1 MRSLSVEFRDR
12 NDHFSSGFVH
22 LDTKNVP
29 YRPRVRRCADSDN
42 LLFGVGVERREAFSS
57 LNGGIARGFA
67 FVANRN

>member
-1 MRSLSVEFRDR
+1 MCSLSVEFRDR

-42 LLFGVGVERREAFSS
+42 LLFVDVLALSAEKRSRP
-57 LNGGIARGFA
+57 
-67 FVANRN
+67 